1 MSLTLSVSQHRLN
14 SARFIASPH
23 HDERPPGSQI
33 ELIVVHGI
41 SLPAGHFGLHYIQ
54 DLFLGQLNIDAD
66 PSFSILE
73 GLRVSA
79 HLLIRRTGEVLQFVP
94 FDKRA
99 WHAGV
104 SNWQG
109 RTQCNDFSIGIE
121 MEGTDDIPYT
131 DAQYAVLADV
141 VDALRDAYPCI
152 KPAAVTGHEHIAPG
166 RKTDP
171 GPAFDWQR
179 LARSSTATPTTEA
192 QTGSQ
197 QIADVTSNKNHKDA

>member
-1 MSLTLSVSQHRLN
+1 MSSRLSVSQHRLN

-23 HDERPPGSQI
+23 HDERPPDSEI
-33 ELIVVHGI
+33 ALIVVHGI
-41 SLPAGHFGLHYIQ
+41 SLPAGQFGLQYIN
-54 DLFLGQLNIDAD
+54 DLFLGQLNTEAD

-79 HLLIRRTGEVLQFVP
+79 HLLIRRTGEVIQYVP
-94 FDKRA
+94 FNKRA

-104 SNWQG
+104 SSWQG

-131 DAQYAVLADV
+131 DAQYAVLTDV
-141 VDALRDAYPCI
+141 VDALRDTYPGI
-152 KPAAVTGHEHIAPG
+152 EPHAVTGHEHIAPG

-171 GPAFDWQR
+171 GPVFDWER
-179 LARSSTATPTTEA
+179 LARGCSATPTTVA
-192 QTGSQ
+192 QQASDTNH
-197 QIADVTSNKNHKDA
+197 ANTTTLKDV

>member
-1 MSLTLSVSQHRLN
+1 MTSTLSVSQHCLQ

-23 HDERPPGSQI
+23 CDERPADSQI

-41 SLPAGHFGLHYIQ
+41 SLPAGQFGLHYIN
-54 DLFLGQLNIDAD
+54 DLFLGQLQTDAD
-66 PSFSILE
+66 PSFAVLE

-79 HLLIRRTGEVLQFVP
+79 HLLIRRSGEVIQYVP

-104 SNWQG
+104 SSWQG
-109 RTQCNDFSIGIE
+109 RTACNDFSIGIE
-121 MEGTDDIPYT
+121 LEGTDHTPYT
-131 DAQYAVLADV
+131 DAQYAVLGSV
-141 VDALRDAYPCI
+141 VDALRKTYPTI
-152 KPAAVTGHEHIAPG
+152 PAHAVTGHEHIAPG

-179 LARSSTATPTTEA
+179 LALKCSARPTTEA
-192 QTGSQ
+192 QTQ
-197 QIADVTSNKNHKDA
+197 HITTLKNHKDA